1 MSKYNQFTAM
11 MAIARASFRSI
22 TRSPSAVIFTLLFP
36 LIFIM
41 VFGFIGGNGVSLD
54 LAITSGSDRN
64 NEYYVKLHQLPGVS
78 VSESMTD
85 EEMLHELEKGQLS
98 GVITIRR
105 NPDSAGPQYLLQIET
120 GEAQPDQGAVL
131 VSILENMVNNSN
143 LEGLDPDKL
152 KVDLRPVIRE
162 GRKFTMIDFILPGQL
177 GFAIL
182 SAGVFGTAFV
192 FFNLRQTLVIKR
204 FFATPIRRPFI
215 LLGEALSRMVFSL
228 LGSSLII
235 VIGYFAFGFTL
246 INGLQTAITML
257 VLAAIGLI
265 VFMGF
270 GFIISGVAK
279 NEAMIPPLANL
290 ITLPQ
295 FLLSGTFFP
304 IEAFPEWLR
313 PFCRILPLTHL
324 NDALRKI
331 AFEGAAFVDL
341 ALPLSVILLWGMVV
355 YALAVKL
362 FRWE

>member
-1 MSKYNQFTAM
+1 MNKYNQFTAM

-54 LAITSGSDRN
+54 VAIASGSDRN
-64 NEYYVKLHQLPGVS
+64 NEWYVKLHQLPGVS
-78 VSESMTD
+78 IIESLTD
-85 EEMLHELEKGQLS
+85 KEIYHELEKGKLS
-98 GVITIRR
+98 GVITIRQ
-105 NPDSAGPQYLLQIET
+105 NPDSTGPQYLLQIET
-120 GEAQPDQGAVL
+120 GKAQPEQGAVL
-131 VSILENMVNNSN
+131 VSILENMVSKSN
-143 LEGLDPDKL
+143 LEGLDPQDL
-152 KVDLRPVIRE
+152 KADLRPVIRE

-246 INGLQTAITML
+246 INGFQTALIML
-257 VLAAIGLI
+257 MLAAIGLI

-270 GFIISGVAK
+270 GFIISGVAR

-304 IEAFPEWLR
+304 IEAFPDWLH

-331 AFEGAAFVDL
+331 AFEGAGLFDL
-341 ALPLSVILLWGMVV
+341 IVPLTVILIWGVVV